1 MQKKLKTGQY
11 RNKSQFAHDLDL
23 IWDNCFIYN
32 ASPQHPLRR
41 NAHFM
46 RKKANHLLEFLGE
59 KTDVKDMIRH
69 WGTGEA
75 AGAAR
80 ASPARDADT
89 KPAVDA
95 APGEAPAGPSS
106 PPAPAEVPQEVPDL
120 VRLPFAQ
127 QPALLRRP
135 ESEATFAELDAE
147 LAHRRSVTGEAGER
161 LAALERPPLLNPL
174 GEVLPERGA
183 DWWSLCGQTAFL
195 RAGVPAVPHRGRT
208 AGEAGARRSDE
219 LRSRL
224 PAARPGIPRMMARNI
239 HTLRRLHRT
248 HQKFFELAEAVE
260 FDLPI
265 PPSLTD
271 VSSDEEE
278 EEPAAPAP
286 RAPAEHADEG
296 AACPPAPRLSEAYAL
311 EQVRWQVQMLLAHVG
326 FDGSHATAV
335 QVLTDVAREFIMT
348 LGRTLRVYSDRCAAR
363 MNPQE
368 MVLHTLLE
376 TGNLR
381 LDTLEHYIKNDV
393 ERYGARLRDWLRR
406 LHAAYREQ
414 LQGLGRGALEDDA
427 LFARDGEALALGQF
441 ADDLGDDFFGFR
453 ELGLDREL
461 GLSSLSVPGR
471 LFFGRSNTRS
481 TAAPGEPDEAPPT
494 LEQPPPCVPLT
505 SASLAVQI
513 GLLRPWYAD
522 QLAKRRAAG
531 ATPPDVL
538 PDQAPERPRYKVP
551 TSGKLPPRPMVG
563 DAPAG
568 SPPAPAPREA
578 PAPTPPR
585 AAPAKKTTPGPKRK
599 RPRATA

>member
-1 MQKKLKTGQY
+1 M
-11 RNKSQFAHDLDL
+11 
-23 IWDNCFIYN
+23 
-32 ASPQHPLRR
+32 
-41 NAHFM
+41 
-46 RKKANHLLEFLGE
+46 
-59 KTDVKDMIRH
+59 
-69 WGTGEA
+69 
-75 AGAAR
+75 
-80 ASPARDADT
+80 
-89 KPAVDA
+89 
-95 APGEAPAGPSS
+95 
-106 PPAPAEVPQEVPDL
+106 
-120 VRLPFAQ
+120 
-127 QPALLRRP
+127 
-135 ESEATFAELDAE
+135 
-147 LAHRRSVTGEAGER
+147 
-161 LAALERPPLLNPL
+161 
-174 GEVLPERGA
+174 
-183 DWWSLCGQTAFL
+183 
-195 RAGVPAVPHRGRT
+195 
-208 AGEAGARRSDE
+208 
-219 LRSRL
+219 
-224 PAARPGIPRMMARNI
+224 
-239 HTLRRLHRT
+239 
-248 HQKFFELAEAVE
+248 
-260 FDLPI
+260 
-265 PPSLTD
+265 
-271 VSSDEEE
+271 SSDEEE